1 MLDSLFLITTHLD
14 KNRFE
19 LRTTMTVLGYYFMIT
34 NVLLKESIIYLLF
47 ILLFC
52 FLFIDYILKSAA
64 HHISNRLLICMPSDN
79 RPI

>member
-19 LRTTMTVLGYYFMIT
+19 LRTTMTVLSDYFMIT
-34 NVLLKESIIYLLF
+34 NVLLEESIIYLLF

-52 FLFIDYILKSAA
+52 FLFINYVLKSAA
-64 HHISNRLLICMPSDN
+64 HHISDRLFICMPSYN
-79 RPI
+79 RSI

>member
-19 LRTTMTVLGYYFMIT
+19 LRTTMTVLSDYFMIT
-34 NVLLKESIIYLLF
+34 NVLLEESIIYLLF

-52 FLFIDYILKSAA
+52 FLFINYVLKSAA
-64 HHISNRLLICMPSDN
+64 HHISDRLFICVPS
-79 RPI
+79 

>member
-34 NVLLKESIIYLLF
+34 NVLLEENIIYFLF

-52 FLFIDYILKSAA
+52 FLLINYVLKFAA
-64 HHISNRLLICMPSDN
+64 HHISDRFFICMPSYN
-79 RPI
+79 GSI